1 MKGQHQ
7 SASIYTAF
15 YNARTLCQETGSKIT
30 YDDPAFS
37 VAMGMAYCLD
47 QLMSDWAAKLGGT
60 QGEKERPVAVAS
72 D

>member
-47 QLMSDWAAKLGGT
+47 QLMSDWTASSTARKAKRNVPS
-60 QGEKERPVAVAS
+60 Q
-72 D
+72 

>member
-15 YNARTLCQETGSKIT
+15 YNARTLCHESGSKIT
-30 YDDPAFS
+30 YDDPTFS

-47 QLMSDWAAKLGGT
+47 QLMSDWAANSAARKAKKNVPS
-60 QGEKERPVAVAS
+60 Q
-72 D
+72 

>member
-15 YNARTLCQETGSKIT
+15 YNARTLCHENGSKIT

-37 VAMGMAYCLD
+37 VAIRE
-47 QLMSDWAAKLGGT
+47 Q
-60 QGEKERPVAVAS
+60 
-72 D
+72 